1 MIIDNFMRY
10 STLDIA
16 ADFEENSHVSFE
28 ESSAL
33 ATQLK
38 YAVCRPCNIGNEDP
52 VEYFSI
58 GSESQLDPLAQKN
71 KYCQRMFI
79 ILSPSEKCGEYQ
91 RDLKEDFPE
100 RDLTQYTSI
109 KEFSESCTLTEE
121 EQKKFSQYCERCQKE
136 YTEKRKILVRAI
148 CDFISGMTDTYALN
162 EYRRLEY

>member
-1 MIIDNFMRY
+1 MRY

-16 ADFEENSHVSFE
+16 GDFEEDSHISFE

-38 YAVCRPCNIGNEDP
+38 YAVCRPCNIGNKEP
-52 VEYFSI
+52 VEYSSI

-71 KYCQRMFI
+71 KYCQRMFNK
-79 ILSPSEKCGEYQ
+79 LPPSEKRGEYQ

-100 RDLTQYTSI
+100 QDLTQYTSV
-109 KEFSESCTLTEE
+109 KKLSESGTLTEE
-121 EQKKFSQYCERCQKE
+121 EQKKISQYCERCQKE